1 MGLLSELNKEGTTI
15 VMVTHNLNIAEMANT
30 VIKMNS
36 GKISE
41 IYTNE
46 AQKTAYEI
54 GW

>member
-1 MGLLSELNKEGTTI
+1 
-15 VMVTHNLNIAEMANT
+15 MVTHNLNIAEMAKT

-41 IYTNE
+41 ICTNE
-46 AQKTAYEI
+46 FPKNAYEI